1 MINLDLNKK
10 SEAQIRLAEK
20 LERDRIK
27 LHEQI
32 KKEQKKIADL
42 QKRSKA
48 LIGDVFSRHLPD
60 YYNFEADELTQIV
73 DTAMEQEATKK
84 KIDEIRQAAAGVKAK
99 DGKENDK
106 KGNDKN
112 PDDRNTV
119 TPEADTPSDGEALT
133 DESVPAD
140 EAGDKSAEE

>member
-27 LHEQI
+27 LQEQI

-106 KGNDKN
+106 KETDKK
-112 PDDRNTV
+112 PDDCNTV
-119 TPEADTPSDGEALT
+119 EPEADTSPEAEAPANEEGE
-133 DESVPAD
+133 
-140 EAGDKSAEE
+140 KSAEE

>member
-27 LHEQI
+27 LQEQI
-32 KKEQKKIADL
+32 KKEQKKIEEL

-84 KIDEIRQAAAGVKAK
+84 KIEEIRQAAAGVEAK
-99 DGKENDK
+99 DGKENDRR
-106 KGNDKN
+106 GNDKK

-119 TPEADTPSDGEALT
+119 EVEADTPSDAEA
-133 DESVPAD
+133 PAN
-140 EAGDKSAEE
+140 EAGEKSAEK